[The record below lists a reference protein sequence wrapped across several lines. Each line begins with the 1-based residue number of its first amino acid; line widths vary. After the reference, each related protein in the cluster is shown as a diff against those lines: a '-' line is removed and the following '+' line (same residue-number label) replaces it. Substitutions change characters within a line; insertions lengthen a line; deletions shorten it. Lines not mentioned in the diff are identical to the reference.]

1 MKQVKTVVVGYGNRG
16 QVYADFSL
24 QAPDLLK
31 IVGVVD
37 VNPVKLKE
45 AKERY
50 GLSDEALFSS
60 LDAFL
65 ATKTDCDFVINATM
79 DNVHYETSLK
89 LLQAKY
95 DLLLEK
101 PVTAIPEELLSLE
114 RTAKENDCRI
124 FVCHV
129 LRYTPFYHTVKS
141 LIAEG
146 KIGRIISLEMNEH
159 VSIAH
164 YLNSYDRGKWNSE
177 KKCGSPILLAKT
189 CHDTD
194 LMCWLNNV
202 SEPKSV
208 ASFGQRAYFRK
219 ENAPKRSTEY
229 CFDCPLERE
238 CAFSAIRVHLDWD
251 PMPFLVW
258 ADLNKPLE
266 EITREEKIAYLKTSQ
281 YGKCAFKTDGDVVDR
296 QNLIVEFENGSV
308 GTLNLICGASKGER
322 YLHIVG
328 EKGEIE
334 GKLSEDKLTLRE
346 YRLYDTYC
354 GFEETVID
362 LSQQV
367 INNAKFGGHF
377 GGDYAIM
384 QVLVKYYNGDD
395 SSLSL
400 TSIDDSVN
408 GHLCVYGAEI
418 SRKENKVV
426 NLKETFDRA
435 FR

>member
-1 MKQVKTVVVGYGNRG
+1 MKQIKTVVVGCGNRG
-16 QVYADFSL
+16 QVYADYSL
-24 QAPDLLK
+24 QSPNDLK

-37 VNPVKLKE
+37 INPTKLKE
-45 AKERY
+45 AQERY
-50 GLSDEALFSS
+50 GLPDEAAFDS
-60 LDAFL
+60 LESFL
-65 ATKTDCDFVINATM
+65 QTHTECDFVINATM
-79 DNVHYETSLK
+79 DNVHYETSIK

-101 PVTAIPEELLSLE
+101 PVTASPDELLSLE
-114 RTAKENDCRI
+114 KTAKENGCRI

-129 LRYTPFYHTVKS
+129 LRYTPFYHTVKE
-141 LIAEG
+141 LLAQD
-146 KIGRIISLEMNEH
+146 KIGRITSLEMNEH

-194 LMCWLNNV
+194 LMCWLNNA

-208 ASFGQRAYFRK
+208 ASFGKRAYFCE
-219 ENAPKRSTEY
+219 ENAPKGSTEY
-229 CFDCPLERE
+229 CFDCPLERK

-258 ADLNKPLE
+258 AELNKPLD
-266 EITREEKIAYLKTSQ
+266 EITKEEKIAYLKTSQ
-281 YGKCAFKTDGDVVDR
+281 YGKCAFKTDGDVIDR
-296 QNLIVEFENGSV
+296 QNVIVEFENGSI
-308 GTLNLICGASKGER
+308 GTLNLICGTSKAER

-346 YRLYDTYC
+346 YRLHDMYC
-354 GFEETVID
+354 DYEEQVID

-367 INNAKFGGHF
+367 INNARFGGHF

-384 QVLVKYYNGDD
+384 QTLVKYYNGND

-400 TSIDDSVN
+400 TSIDDSIN

-418 SRKENKVV
+418 SRKENKIVD
-426 NLKETFDRA
+426 LKKTFPRT
-435 FR
+435 F

>member
-1 MKQVKTVVVGYGNRG
+1 MRQIKAVVVGYGNRG
-16 QVYADFSL
+16 QVYADYSL
-24 QAPDLLK
+24 QSSDNFK

-37 VNPVKLKE
+37 INPQKLKE

-50 GLSDEALFSS
+50 GLPDEALFES
-60 LDAFL
+60 LDEFL
-65 ATKTDCDFVINATM
+65 KTKTHCDFVINATM
-79 DNVHYETSLK
+79 DNEHYQTSIK

-101 PVTAIPEELLSLE
+101 PVTAVPNELLSLE
-114 RTAKENDCRI
+114 KTAKENGCRI

-129 LRYTPFYHTVKS
+129 LRYTPFYHKVKE
-141 LIAEG
+141 LIADG
-146 KIGRIISLEMNEH
+146 KIGRITSLEMNEH

-164 YLNSYDRGKWNSE
+164 YLNSYDRGKWNNE

-194 LMCWLNNV
+194 LMCWLNND
-202 SEPKSV
+202 SEPLSV
-208 ASFGQRAYFRK
+208 ASFGKRAYFCS
-219 ENAPKRSTEY
+219 ENAPKGSTEY
-229 CFDCPLERE
+229 CFDCPLERQ

-258 ADLNKPLE
+258 ADLNKPLDK
-266 EITREEKIAYLKTSQ
+266 ITREEKIAHLKTSQ
-281 YGKCAFKTDGDVVDR
+281 YGKCAFKTDGDVIDR
-296 QNLIVEFENGSV
+296 QNVIVEFKNGSI
-308 GTLNLICGASKGER
+308 GSLNLICGTSKAER

-334 GKLSEDKLTLRE
+334 GKLSEDKLALRE
-346 YRLYDTYC
+346 YCLHDQYC
-354 GFEETVID
+354 DYKETIID
-362 LSQQV
+362 VSQQV

-384 QVLVKYYNGDD
+384 QTLVQYYNGDD

-418 SRKENKVV
+418 SRKENRIV
-426 NLKETFDRA
+426 NLKETFDRT
-435 FR
+435 F